1 MNKQTAKALVDEYL
15 KWGECFNRITELT
28 FDLDEE
34 AARAIRRAVAD
45 AEIKLYEGL
54 VQPVVKQYPELE
66 PPIDDT

>member
-34 AARAIRRAVAD
+34 AARANTPSR
-45 AEIKLYEGL
+45 G
-54 VQPVVKQYPELE
+54 
-66 PPIDDT
+66 